1 MYRDV
6 ELEARRQIISYLQDF
21 SRIMVEISGMVVKL
35 IEYAID
41 MNGEKLPLTYK
52 EIKKLDKDAADLQ
65 KVITNEILK
74 SKPFLPNSEA
84 IYTLVT
90 MMGDIVNSIDGA
102 GYRISHIS
110 IETVGKEYLE
120 DLKDIAV
127 KVHDEIDAF
136 REAIYLLA
144 YNPPALRS
152 AIDKIYSLEN
162 DVDDVY
168 RGSLS
173 YLFLTEKDGIDILK
187 WMEIAGRLENAA
199 DNIEK
204 AADILTTF
212 LMS

>member
-35 IEYAID
+35 LEYTIE
-41 MNGEKLPLTYK
+41 EKTENLGLLYK
-52 EIKKLDKDAADLQ
+52 EVQKLDKEASDLQ

-102 GYRISHIS
+102 GYRASHIS
-110 IETVGKEYLE
+110 IETIQREYIE
-120 DLKDIAV
+120 DLKEIAV

-144 YNPPALRS
+144 YNPTGLRN
-152 AIDKIYSLEN
+152 AIEKIYTLEH
-162 DVDDVY
+162 DVDEVY

-173 YLFLTEKDGIDILK
+173 YLFLTGKDGINILK
-187 WMEIAGRLENAA
+187 WIEIAERLENAA
-199 DNIEK
+199 DNVEK

-212 LMS
+212 LMA

>member
-212 LMS
+212 LMT

>member
-1 MYRDV
+1 VYRDV

-35 IEYAID
+35 LEYGIE
-41 MNGEKLPLTYK
+41 EKSENLDLLYK
-52 EIKKLDKDAADLQ
+52 EVKKLDKEAAALQ
-65 KVITNEILK
+65 KTITNEILK

-102 GYRISHIS
+102 GYRASHIS
-110 IETVGKEYLE
+110 IGTIQKDYIE
-120 DLKDIAV
+120 DLREIAV

-144 YNPPALRS
+144 YNPSGLRN
-152 AIDKIYSLEN
+152 AIEKVYSLEN
-162 DVDDVY
+162 EVDEVY

-173 YLFLTEKDGIDILK
+173 YLFLTGKEGVNILK
-187 WMEIAGRLENAA
+187 WTEIAERLENAA
-199 DNIEK
+199 DNVEK

-212 LMS
+212 LMG

>member
-1 MYRDV
+1 MYRDA

-41 MNGEKLPLTYK
+41 MNDERLPLTYK
-52 EIKKLDKDAADLQ
+52 EIKKLDTDAADLQ

-102 GYRISHIS
+102 GYRVSHIS
-110 IETVGKEYLE
+110 IKTVGKEYLE

-212 LMS
+212 LMT

>member
-21 SRIMVEISGMVVKL
+21 SRMMVEISGMVVKL
-35 IEYAID
+35 LEYAID
-41 MNGEKLPLTYK
+41 MDNEKLTFTYK
-52 EIKKLDKDAADLQ
+52 EVKKLDKGTANLQ
-65 KVITNEILK
+65 KVITSEILK

-110 IETVGKEYLE
+110 IETIEREYLE
-120 DLKDIAV
+120 DLKDIAI

-173 YLFLTEKDGIDILK
+173 YIYITEKNGISILK
-187 WMEIAGRLENAA
+187 WLEIAGRLENAA
-199 DNIEK
+199 DNVEK

-212 LMS
+212 LMT